1 VFHKTILQ
9 KKISNRLKPLAYVSH
24 FLPSKTLPHTL
35 ETLFTIFYYQKR
47 MLTLF
52 NDNVFLVQSMIIL
65 IQILCRQ
72 IFQIDFTD

>member
-1 VFHKTILQ
+1 
-9 KKISNRLKPLAYVSH
+9 
-24 FLPSKTLPHTL
+24 
-35 ETLFTIFYYQKR
+35 

-72 IFQIDFTD
+72 IFQIDFTDWLGLHSATFIIRLSCNES